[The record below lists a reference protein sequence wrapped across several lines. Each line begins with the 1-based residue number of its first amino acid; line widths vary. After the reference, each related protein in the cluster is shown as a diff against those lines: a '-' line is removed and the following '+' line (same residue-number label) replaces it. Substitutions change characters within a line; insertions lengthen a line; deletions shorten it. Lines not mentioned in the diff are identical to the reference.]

1 MTIHYYNVSITWEGN
16 LGEGTTSYKAYQRDF
31 KITHPHK
38 PTILGSADPAY
49 LGDKSRWNPEDLMLS
64 AASACHKLWYLHL
77 CAING
82 IHIVAYTDDA
92 EAEMEDYHPIKRGHI
107 TQICLNPRITLKQGA
122 NLELAKKLHDLAHH
136 ECMVA
141 NSVNFP
147 IYCKPIFSFNT

>member
-38 PTILGSADPAY
+38 TTILGSADPAY
-49 LGDKSRWNPEDLMLS
+49 LGDKSRWNPEDLMLA

-82 IHIVAYTDDA
+82 VYIVAYTDDA
-92 EAEMEDYHPIKRGHI
+92 EAEMEDHHPTKRGHI
-107 TQICLNPRITLKQGA
+107 TEMCLNPRITLKQGA

-147 IYCKPIFSFNT
+147 IYCKPIFSFGD